1 MVPKHPRHHHELE
14 KYKKITIHKKVDE
27 NFKHHNAKFETIGRF

>member
-1 MVPKHPRHHHELE
+1 MVPKHPRHHHKLE
-14 KYKKITIHKKVDE
+14 KHKKITLRKKVDK